1 MKGRESGVS
10 FQKNE
15 CITDLTR
22 AVETGSIHAQASLM
36 LEAGHDRLNYIAGLS
51 QELSRL
57 ARQLDEQLL
66 AYFFDMAAYE
76 ARAAQARL
84 DSH

>member
-10 FQKNE
+10 FQKNV
-15 CITDLTR
+15 CITGLAR
-22 AVETGSIHAQASLM
+22 AVETGAIHAQASAM
-36 LEAGHDRLNYIAGLS
+36 YDSGHDRLDYITGLS

-76 ARAAQARL
+76 ARAAQERL